1 MKTGW
6 KIFFAVLFAVTML
19 PAIVFP
25 AQTPRWIG
33 LIGFLTV
40 VVGGG
45 LEFTLRWKMRRRF
58 ANERRAQ
65 IDAARLA
72 GQQTNNPSK
81 PDADA

>member
-6 KIFFAVLFAVTML
+6 KIFFAMIFAVTML

-25 AQTPRWIG
+25 AQTPRWVG
-33 LIGFLTV
+33 LIGFLTI

-45 LEFTLRWKMRRRF
+45 LEFVLRWKMRRRF
-58 ANERRAQ
+58 ANELRAQ
-65 IDAARLA
+65 IDAARQA
-72 GQQTNNPSK
+72 AQQTNEPPK